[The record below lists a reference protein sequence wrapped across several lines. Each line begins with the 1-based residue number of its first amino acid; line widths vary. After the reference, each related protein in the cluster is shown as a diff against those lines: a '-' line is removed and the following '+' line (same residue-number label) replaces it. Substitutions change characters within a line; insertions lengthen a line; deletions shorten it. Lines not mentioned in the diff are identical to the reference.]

1 VKPPEADEVEGRFLP
16 LEGSLNFRDLGGR
29 PTAGGRRVRWGRL
42 FRADALHHLTERDVA
57 HLREAVGL
65 RTIVDLRSS
74 SESDAPSPRLL
85 APPVAYH
92 RIPLFERDR
101 SGEAP
106 AGLGLDMLYFAMM
119 GFAQPRIARVVELLA
134 GSSEPAVFH
143 CAAGKDRTGVVA
155 AVVLGAVGV
164 PDEEIVQDYAC
175 TRRSLDQIIERL
187 RATAGYEYVF
197 SELPPETLHAEP
209 DTMERL
215 LGRVR
220 QRWGSMRGYLLE
232 AGLPEETLARLAASL
247 LETA

>member
-1 VKPPEADEVEGRFLP
+1 MTRPRTEEIEERFLP

-29 PTAGGRRVRWGRL
+29 PTASGRRVRWGRL
-42 FRADALHHLTERDVA
+42 YRADALHHLTERDVT
-57 HLREAVGL
+57 HLRDAVGL
-65 RTIVDLRSS
+65 RTIVDLRST
-74 SESDAPSPRLL
+74 SESDSASPRLL
-85 APPVAYH
+85 APPVVYH
-92 RIPLFERDR
+92 RIPLFERER

-106 AGLGLDMLYFAMM
+106 SGLGLDMLYFAMM

-134 GSSEPAVFH
+134 AARDPAVFH

-155 AVVLGAVGV
+155 AVVLGALGV

-175 TRRSLDQIIERL
+175 TRRSLDRIIERL

-215 LGRVR
+215 LRRVGE
-220 QRWGSMRGYLLE
+220 RWGSMQGYLLE
-232 AGLPEETLARLAASL
+232 AGLAEDTLARLAASL
-247 LETA
+247 LEPA